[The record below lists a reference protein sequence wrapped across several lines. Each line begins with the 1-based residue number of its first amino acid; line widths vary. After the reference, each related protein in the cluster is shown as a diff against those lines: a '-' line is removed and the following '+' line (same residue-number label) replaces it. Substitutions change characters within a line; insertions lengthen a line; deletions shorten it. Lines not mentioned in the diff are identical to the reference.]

1 MPFTRLS
8 PSIEPNGPNES
19 RSETM
24 RLARVG
30 PTCRSASISFSPA
43 TSRSTGPAGLGGVLC
58 FLSRFGFLR
67 RDRRA
72 ESAAFIWASSAERAL
87 ESDGAWLWRTRYA
100 RVEAPRTSTTAKK
113 RRAFRSAGVGM
124 MRPYRSQSGLRH
136 RSRAAR
142 SVLFH
147 RRGEKERGQDQNT
160 SDHER
165 ETKTEMVHRDPRGK
179 RKDDARNPAK
189 GVLNPHV

>member
-1 MPFTRLS
+1 GQICLR
-8 PSIEPNGPNES
+8 
-19 RSETM
+19 
-24 RLARVG
+24 
-30 PTCRSASISFSPA
+30 ASISLTVA
-43 TSRSTGPAGLGGVLC
+43 TSRSTGPVGFGGSL
-58 FLSRFGFLR
+58 FGRSRFGLCMA
-67 RDRRA
+67 RRA
-72 ESAAFIWASSAERAL
+72 ESATFIWSSRAERAL
-87 ESDGAWLWRTRYA
+87 ESAGELLRSVRKA
-100 RVEAPRTSTTAKK
+100 RVEAPRTSTTVKK